1 MYIPAWLIPFVAVL
15 LWACYYYRYG
25 YLELKRKAGK
35 SKREAKQEDN
45 FLVGTPIEPKHANPK
60 LKRWGWRISDSLRRF
75 FADFDRFG
83 VIANGWAP
91 IKNSPWRLQ
100 ELKDT
105 KLRTFDSDTPK
116 QGRRYDVFY
125 NQQRVGS
132 LEISDTSDYTTD
144 ESRVCAN
151 VLIRD
156 ARLIPLDEVSR
167 FLTSIAMLLS
177 AGTGEEYAEAKHNM
191 ETALTRAH
199 LAKRSAGLDA
209 APEVVVEVSFLG
221 SAATYIKLRTRQDKE
236 AESRVQHATSHQ
248 NGAGM
253 TRRITKLFS
262 RK

>member
-15 LWACYYYRYG
+15 LWASYYYRYG

-35 SKREAKQEDN
+35 SEREAKQEDN
-45 FLVGTPIEPKHANPK
+45 ILLGTPIEPKHANPK

-75 FADFDRFG
+75 FADFYRFG
-83 VIANGWAP
+83 VIVNGWAP
-91 IKNSPWRLQ
+91 VKDSPWRLQ

-105 KLRTFDSDTPK
+105 GLRTFDNDTPK

-132 LEISDTSDYTTD
+132 LEITDTSGYTTQ
-144 ESRVCAN
+144 EPRVCAN

-167 FLTSIAMLLS
+167 FLTSIGTLLS
-177 AGTGEEYAEAKHNM
+177 AGTGDEYAEARRNT
-191 ETALTRAH
+191 EIALTQANS
-199 LAKRSAGLDA
+199 AKKSKGMDIT
-209 APEVVVEVSFLG
+209 PQVVIEVPFLG
-221 SAATYIKLRTRQDKE
+221 SAATYIKLRARQAKE
-236 AESRVQHATSHQ
+236 AETRVQHANSRQ

>member
-25 YLELKRKAGK
+25 YLELRRKAGK
-35 SKREAKQEDN
+35 SEREAKQEDN
-45 FLVGTPIEPKHANPK
+45 ILVGTLIEPKHANPK
-60 LKRWGWRISDSLRRF
+60 LRRWGWRISDSLRRF

-156 ARLIPLDEVSR
+156 ARLIPLDDVSR

-177 AGTGEEYAEAKHNM
+177 AGTGEEYAEAEAQHGDRPDPGTLGEKK
-191 ETALTRAH
+191 RRPG
-199 LAKRSAGLDA
+199 RSAGSGRRGLIFGIGCHVYQIADEA
-209 APEVVVEVSFLG
+209 
-221 SAATYIKLRTRQDKE
+221 RQ
-236 AESRVQHATSHQ
+236 R
-248 NGAGM
+248 G
-253 TRRITKLFS
+253 
-262 RK
+262 